1 MKKSHSEFITDY
13 IIRAENAATA
23 LSAAEKAVSDSL
35 LVVVVL
41 KGLPGNY
48 TPFMAVITQQQRIQ
62 NIITF
67 SSTYLK
73 ISKWI
78 N

>member
-13 IIRAENAATA
+13 IIRGENAATA

-35 LVVVVL
+35 LVVIVL

-62 NIITF
+62 NMITF